1 MQQLPGRKDINSRN
15 SVYEQSAL
23 DTFYGKTQE
32 EAMELL
38 LENFAHYSE
47 HLGWMS
53 SAGFAYYGQAW
64 EKMLD
69 CYDFEAADP
78 EFTHEFTGYTRCIIV
93 WRYGWWKND
102 PPECRKILRNML
114 SLSRFTG
121 SSIKSC
127 SMIGLSACCR
137 GSLKGWFFLK
147 GTILINTLFSY

>member
-15 SVYEQSAL
+15 SVYEQRAL

-53 SAGFAYYGQAW
+53 SAGFAYYGQVW

-69 CYDFEAADP
+69 YYDFESADP
-78 EFTHEFTGYTRCIIV
+78 EFTHEFSAYTRCIIV

-114 SLSRFTG
+114 SFCEKYHYG
-121 SSIKSC
+121 DD
-127 SMIGLSACCR
+127 GLR
-137 GSLKGWFFLK
+137 DWLDEKNQLRVP
-147 GTILINTLFSY
+147 L

>member
-1 MQQLPGRKDINSRN
+1 MQQLPGRKDIISRN

-69 CYDFEAADP
+69 CYDFESADP
-78 EFTHEFTGYTRCIIV
+78 EFTHEFSAYTRCIIV
-93 WRYGWWKND
+93 WRYGWWKMTRRNAAKFCGTCS
-102 PPECRKILRNML
+102 PSVKNITMAMTVSVTGWTRKTNSGFPYEKPER
-114 SLSRFTG
+114 T
-121 SSIKSC
+121 
-127 SMIGLSACCR
+127 
-137 GSLKGWFFLK
+137 
-147 GTILINTLFSY
+147 TQ